1 MDRMV
6 QKVCPP
12 SRRRAGAGQYVE
24 RPVPCFPTELQ
35 HFYKVN
41 KPGFLGVHQPI
52 RLGTLGITSSM
63 DSKVLG
69 AFLLAAKEGLK
80 REIRSGNGYGST
92 SCTSTALRAHQA
104 HAPSGARSARC
115 HQYP

>member
-41 KPGFLGVHQPI
+41 KPGFLGVHQPV
-52 RLGTLGITSSM
+52 RLATLSINLQVE
-63 DSKVLG
+63 SKALCT
-69 AFLLAAKEGLK
+69 FLMAAKEARK
-80 REIRSGNGYGST
+80 R
-92 SCTSTALRAHQA
+92 
-104 HAPSGARSARC
+104 
-115 HQYP
+115 